1 MKQEI
6 NHRKR
11 NGRKKKKIT
20 WRLNNRVLNNQGA
33 NDKVKEEI
41 KTYLKTNDNENATRQ
56 SLWDTAKAI
65 LGGKFTVMKAFLKKT
80 RKISNNPTHQLKEL
94 EEGEQANRK
103 SEENRLKT
111 SG

>member
-11 NGRKKKKIT
+11 NGRKKKIT

-56 SLWDTAKAI
+56 NLWDTAKAI
-65 LGGKFTVMKAFLKKT
+65 LGGKFTAMKAFLKNQEKYQ
-80 RKISNNPTHQLKEL
+80 IIQH
-94 EEGEQANRK
+94 
-103 SEENRLKT
+103 T
-111 SG
+111 S